1 MKYVSKL
8 LFLVFIVGLTGVA
21 FAAGPSNNEAA
32 NWIRLMSQAM
42 DELTYEGTFVYIH
55 GDEIE
60 TMSVVHDHDER
71 GVRERLSSLN
81 GEARVII
88 RDMDNVTCIWPGS
101 KSVIVS
107 KSQPRTPFPTFDPE
121 NHPAFADYYQ
131 FMMVGEDRV
140 AGLISQ
146 VVAMMPIDDYRYGY
160 KLWVDKQTRLL
171 LRSMLLDNNDRVIE
185 QVMFT
190 SLSFPESTNDA
201 HFRASVGGDYQ
212 WQQIDNQRP
221 ETNDRSSDHIRFKK
235 LPAGFNKISEMMR
248 PMRMNE
254 NPVRHA
260 IVSDGVASVSIY
272 IEYTDGEG
280 KDFSKMAGSSS
291 MGAIHAYTKML
302 SDALITV
309 VGEVPEAT
317 VKMVGDAI
325 ILSK

>member
-8 LFLVFIVGLTGVA
+8 LLLIIFVCSTEVA
-21 FAAGPSNNEAA
+21 FAASASNNEAA
-32 NWIRLMSQAM
+32 DWIRQMSQAM
-42 DELTYEGTFVYIH
+42 EELTYEGTFIYLH
-55 GDEIE
+55 GDEVE
-60 TMSVVHDHDER
+60 TMSVVHDHDEN

-131 FMMVGEDRV
+131 FMVVGEDRV
-140 AGLISQ
+140 AGIMTQ
-146 VVAMMPIDDYRYGY
+146 VVAMMPVDDFRYGY

-190 SLSFPESTNDA
+190 SLSFPESANEED
-201 HFRASVGGDYQ
+201 FKASVGQDYE
-212 WQQIDNQRP
+212 WKQIDNQLSKEDKP
-221 ETNDRSSDHIRFKK
+221 SSNYVKFRQ
-235 LPAGFNKISEMMR
+235 LPIGFNKISESMR

-291 MGAIHAYTKML
+291 MGAMHVYSKMF
-302 SDALITV
+302 SDGLITV

-325 ILSK
+325 ILRE

>member
-8 LFLVFIVGLTGVA
+8 LLLVVFVFTTEVTLAVGTK
-21 FAAGPSNNEAA
+21 NNEAA

-42 DELTYEGTFVYIH
+42 EELTYEGTFIYLH
-55 GDEIE
+55 GDEVE
-60 TMSVVHDHDER
+60 TMSVVHDHDEN

-107 KSQPRTPFPTFDPE
+107 KSQPRTPFPTFDTE

-131 FMMVGEDRV
+131 FMVVGEDRV
-140 AGLISQ
+140 AGIITQ

-171 LRSMLLDNNDRVIE
+171 LRSMLLDNNDQVIE

-190 SLSFPESTNDA
+190 SLSFPESTNDE
-201 HFRASVGGDYQ
+201 HFKASVGKEYEWKQVDYQ
-212 WQQIDNQRP
+212 LP
-221 ETNDRSSDHIRFKK
+221 EENPLSSDYIKFKK
-235 LPAGFNKISEMMR
+235 LPTGFNKISETMR

-272 IEYTDGEG
+272 IEYTDGKG
-280 KDFSKMAGSSS
+280 KDFSEMAGSSS
-291 MGAIHAYTKML
+291 MGAVHVFSKMF
-302 SDALITV
+302 DNGLITV
-309 VGEVPEAT
+309 VGEVPEVT

-325 ILSK
+325 ELRK

>member
-8 LFLVFIVGLTGVA
+8 LLLIIFVCSTEVT
-21 FAAGPSNNEAA
+21 FAASASNNEAA
-32 NWIRLMSQAM
+32 DWIRQMSQAM
-42 DELTYEGTFVYIH
+42 EELTYEGTFIYLH
-55 GDEIE
+55 GDEVE
-60 TMSVVHDHDER
+60 TMSVVHDHDEN

-131 FMMVGEDRV
+131 FMVVGEDRV
-140 AGLISQ
+140 AGIITQ
-146 VVAMMPIDDYRYGY
+146 VVAMMPVDDFRYGY

-190 SLSFPESTNDA
+190 SLSFPESANDED
-201 HFRASVGGDYQ
+201 FKASVGQDYE
-212 WQQIDNQRP
+212 WKQIDNQLSKEDKP
-221 ETNDRSSDHIRFKK
+221 SSNYVKFRQ
-235 LPAGFNKISEMMR
+235 LPIGFNKISESMR

-291 MGAIHAYTKML
+291 MGAMHVYSKMF
-302 SDALITV
+302 SDGLITV

-325 ILSK
+325 ILRE

>member
-8 LFLVFIVGLTGVA
+8 LFLIVIVCSTEVTL
-21 FAAGPSNNEAA
+21 AAASNNNEAA
-32 NWIRLMSQAM
+32 NWIRLMSHAM
-42 DELTYEGTFVYIH
+42 EELTYEGTFVYLH
-55 GDEIE
+55 GDEVE
-60 TMSVVHDHDER
+60 TMSVVHDHDEY

-121 NHPAFADYYQ
+121 NHPAFAEYYQ

-140 AGLISQ
+140 AGLESQ
-146 VVAMMPIDDYRYGY
+146 IVAMMPIDDFRYGY
-160 KLWVDKQTRLL
+160 KLWVDKQTGLL

-190 SLSFPESTNDA
+190 SLSFPESASDE
-201 HFRASVGGDYQ
+201 HFKASVGKEYEWKQ
-212 WQQIDNQRP
+212 VDNQRI
-221 ETNDRSSDHIRFKK
+221 EKTNEVGDYIKFKK
-235 LPAGFNKISEMMR
+235 LPTGFNKVSESMR

-272 IEYTDGEG
+272 VEYTDGVG

-291 MGAIHAYTKML
+291 MGAIHAYSKML

-317 VKMVGDAI
+317 VKMVGNSV